1 MSQFITYNRLV
12 FTIIFTQYSQLLIFT
27 RKHIEGSS
35 ENILNKSL
43 SAKILSLGEFTKL
56 KGIDLIGNNHGFYFH
71 ELSIFSSVIVT
82 IATVTIYTTCFYF
95 YFAHTRQPNKYAL

>member
-43 SAKILSLGEFTKL
+43 SATRL
-56 KGIDLIGNNHGFYFH
+56 GIDLIGNNHGFYFH